1 MKTKALIAA
10 SFGLILV
17 ACLAYSQDRN
27 SRGASSMAFG
37 LPRNSSTSFGLNRSS
52 LFGPPLAGFRWNQQL
67 GFRSG
72 PFFFGGLS
80 VNPRT
85 PRFGRFAGYPA
96 SLAGYGFY
104 DLPTNSENPL
114 PNYFIE
120 QWADRNPF
128 APTTSSNLS
137 GSQLLVEGMNEEEV
151 MKALGTPVERISL
164 GETQVWKYSGF
175 SVRFQAG
182 KLKELR

>member
-1 MKTKALIAA
+1 MKTKALIA
-10 SFGLILV
+10 SFGLLLV
-17 ACLAYSQDRN
+17 VCLAYSQDRN
-27 SRGASSMAFG
+27 SRGASSITFG
-37 LPRNSSTSFGLNRSS
+37 LQQNSPTSFGLNRSS
-52 LFGPPLAGFRWNQQL
+52 LFGPPLAGFRRSQQL
-67 GFRSG
+67 GFRSR
-72 PFFFGGLS
+72 PS
-80 VNPRT
+80 
-85 PRFGRFAGYPA
+85 GYPA

-104 DLPTNSENPL
+104 GWPTNSENPL

-128 APTTSSNLS
+128 ASTSSSNLS

-151 MKALGTPVERISL
+151 MKALGSPVERISL